1 VQQEWQT
8 LLHHIM
14 SVTVNASVNE
24 STVTAQSDTI
34 ITEPFLQ
41 QPFYSSFP

>member
-8 LLHHIM
+8 LLHPTM
-14 SVTVNASVNE
+14 TVTVNASVNE
-24 STVTAQSDTI
+24 STVTAQSDTT

-41 QPFYSSFP
+41 QPSYSYFP